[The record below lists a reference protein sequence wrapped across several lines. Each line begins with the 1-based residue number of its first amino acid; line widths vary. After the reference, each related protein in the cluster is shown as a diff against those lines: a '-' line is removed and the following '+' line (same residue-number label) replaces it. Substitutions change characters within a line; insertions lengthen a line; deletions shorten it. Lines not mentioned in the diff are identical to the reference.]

1 MKNTLL
7 SRQNFNEMTASLGK
21 TLQQLAFASHLS
33 DNEVYE
39 MVMSMINSFTLAVV
53 PTKEEN

>member
-7 SRQNFNEMTASLGK
+7 SRQNFNEMTSSLGK
-21 TLQQLAFASHLS
+21 TLQELAFASHLS

-39 MVMSMINSFTLAVV
+39 MVMILLKSFTIAVV

>member
-1 MKNTLL
+1 MKKDT
-7 SRQNFNEMTASLGK
+7 NFEDFKKSLEGK
-21 TLQQLAFASHLS
+21 TLQELAFASHLS

-39 MVMSMINSFTLAVV
+39 IVMILLKSFTIAVV